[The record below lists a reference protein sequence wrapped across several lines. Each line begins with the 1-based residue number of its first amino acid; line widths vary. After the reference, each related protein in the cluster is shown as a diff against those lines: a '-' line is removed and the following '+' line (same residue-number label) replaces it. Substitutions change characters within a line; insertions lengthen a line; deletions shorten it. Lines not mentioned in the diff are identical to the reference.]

1 MKSKLFKAVVALTCT
16 ASVVLSA
23 FAMQFASAAGGT
35 VNDVP
40 LANPY
45 AVHTYGTGDAVGGL
59 WNGMMVFE
67 RENTAQL
74 VDATKAKYL
83 EFDFFISDLANFK
96 KNATERAGLV
106 ISLSGGGSSK
116 WTNRAMYWFQD
127 KLNNDGW
134 NHIKLDIS
142 APDGYNEGKTDFTKI
157 FNVMVANGDA
167 LVNES
172 PTVRVANVALTIDP
186 DTSKLPAPALPANVV
201 KAFGNKGGADKI
213 MVDSLAAY
221 NNFNWDVA
229 GTPSEYNSAKYIEMD
244 FFVEDY
250 NKFITEKAGKDI
262 LYFNFIH
269 GARDSKKVFVMDP
282 YITNSGW
289 NHAKIEIPNDVDLSK
304 CYGYEAGPWHNY
316 NGKFGMANVC
326 LTKDTEL
333 TAPAKLPESAIE
345 LNRDIVEVPSLNA
358 YSDFA
363 VKRIEKT
370 DYSSAAVIEFDAYV
384 DDYAHFSTYKNGNDK
399 VGIYLHLYSAKPSFD
414 QELAVHTQITKSG
427 WNHIRLPIDTEKVDM
442 TQFTGYAVGPWES
455 YDQRFAVANFCLTGL
470 AEIVAPDK
478 PQNIVKEMGMDVKK
492 VDSLAAFN
500 DFAAERFDK
509 TDLSEA
515 RYIEL
520 DAYVDDY
527 EHFSTYK
534 NGNDK
539 VGIYLHPYSSKGDA
553 FDMELAVHTQIT
565 KSGWNHIRFEIDTE
579 KVDMTQFTGYAIG
592 PWESYDQRFAVANV
606 CLTKDPA
613 KPALPEN
620 ITYLVDENGFSYRDW
635 SGELVFKE
643 YNKETYDLSESK
655 FFEIDMYISDA
666 DYAVYEKDAQGIGFS
681 IGSDSEN
688 KWKDRAVYQAKLNFN
703 QAGWNHFKIN
713 IEDSSYW
720 EGTPDFKSAAKVLLY
735 HEGLHNITP
744 ITIRF
749 VNACFTS
756 GPQEAG
762 PDTGETPA
770 KPDKEAYYISDC
782 ETLFDNF
789 GAWNSAGDFG
799 LDSANHT
806 EGIYSMRMKFNA
818 SYNSI
823 RYNLNTPIDVSKADK
838 LKFDIFI
845 ANEDVMKQFTDGF
858 TARLASN
865 GKYRGDYAY
874 AELKE
879 DTLKT
884 GWNSIEVAV
893 SDLLKDGNADLTNI
907 DTFCLFSTNG
917 SFGDIDELTV
927 KLDNIR
933 VSGTVTAADGGNLPV
948 IDGDN
953 DNNDG
958 FDGKDDPSDL
968 PQTGETAAN
977 IAAIAVLAA
986 CACAVFGFKKI
997 KKTEI

>member
-1 MKSKLFKAVVALTCT
+1 MKNKLFKAVVALACT
-16 ASVVLSA
+16 ASVVLST

-201 KAFGNKGGADKI
+201 KAFGNKGGVDKI

-333 TAPAKLPESAIE
+333 TAPAKLPESATE

-455 YDQRFAVANFCLTGL
+455 YDQRFAVAN
-470 AEIVAPDK
+470 
-478 PQNIVKEMGMDVKK
+478 
-492 VDSLAAFN
+492 
-500 DFAAERFDK
+500 
-509 TDLSEA
+509 
-515 RYIEL
+515 
-520 DAYVDDY
+520 
-527 EHFSTYK
+527 
-534 NGNDK
+534 
-539 VGIYLHPYSSKGDA
+539 
-553 FDMELAVHTQIT
+553 
-565 KSGWNHIRFEIDTE
+565 
-579 KVDMTQFTGYAIG
+579 
-592 PWESYDQRFAVANV
+592 V

-620 ITYLVDENGFSYRDW
+620 ITYLIDENGFSYRDW

-688 KWKDRAVYQAKLNFN
+688 KWKDRAVYQAKLNFK

-720 EGTPDFKSAAKVLLY
+720 EGNPDFKSAAKVLLY

-782 ETLFDNF
+782 ETLLDDF

-838 LKFDIFI
+838 LKFDVFI
-845 ANEDVMKQFTDGF
+845 SNEDIMKEFTDGF
-858 TARLASN
+858 TVRLASN

-874 AELKE
+874 VELKE
-879 DTLKT
+879 DTLRT

-953 DNNDG
+953 DNNGG

>member
-1 MKSKLFKAVVALTCT
+1 MKNKLFKAVVALTCT
-16 ASVVLSA
+16 ASVVLST

-201 KAFGNKGGADKI
+201 KAFGNKGGVDKI

-345 LNRDIVEVPSLNA
+345 LNRDIVEVPSLKA

-399 VGIYLHLYSAKPSFD
+399 VDI
-414 QELAVHTQITKSG
+414 
-427 WNHIRLPIDTEKVDM
+427 
-442 TQFTGYAVGPWES
+442 
-455 YDQRFAVANFCLTGL
+455 C
-470 AEIVAPDK
+470 
-478 PQNIVKEMGMDVKK
+478 
-492 VDSLAAFN
+492 
-500 DFAAERFDK
+500 
-509 TDLSEA
+509 
-515 RYIEL
+515 
-520 DAYVDDY
+520 
-527 EHFSTYK
+527 
-534 NGNDK
+534 
-539 VGIYLHPYSSKGDA
+539 
-553 FDMELAVHTQIT
+553 
-565 KSGWNHIRFEIDTE
+565 
-579 KVDMTQFTGYAIG
+579 
-592 PWESYDQRFAVANV
+592 
-606 CLTKDPA
+606 
-613 KPALPEN
+613 
-620 ITYLVDENGFSYRDW
+620 
-635 SGELVFKE
+635 
-643 YNKETYDLSESK
+643 
-655 FFEIDMYISDA
+655 
-666 DYAVYEKDAQGIGFS
+666 
-681 IGSDSEN
+681 
-688 KWKDRAVYQAKLNFN
+688 
-703 QAGWNHFKIN
+703 
-713 IEDSSYW
+713 
-720 EGTPDFKSAAKVLLY
+720 
-735 HEGLHNITP
+735 
-744 ITIRF
+744 
-749 VNACFTS
+749 
-756 GPQEAG
+756 
-762 PDTGETPA
+762 
-770 KPDKEAYYISDC
+770 
-782 ETLFDNF
+782 
-789 GAWNSAGDFG
+789 
-799 LDSANHT
+799 
-806 EGIYSMRMKFNA
+806 
-818 SYNSI
+818 
-823 RYNLNTPIDVSKADK
+823 
-838 LKFDIFI
+838 IFI
-845 ANEDVMKQFTDGF
+845 RQSL
-858 TARLASN
+858 RL
-865 GKYRGDYAY
+865 
-874 AELKE
+874 
-879 DTLKT
+879 
-884 GWNSIEVAV
+884 
-893 SDLLKDGNADLTNI
+893 
-907 DTFCLFSTNG
+907 
-917 SFGDIDELTV
+917 
-927 KLDNIR
+927 IR
-933 VSGTVTAADGGNLPV
+933 SLRF
-948 IDGDN
+948 IHR
-953 DNNDG
+953 
-958 FDGKDDPSDL
+958 
-968 PQTGETAAN
+968 
-977 IAAIAVLAA
+977 
-986 CACAVFGFKKI
+986 
-997 KKTEI
+997 

>member
-1 MKSKLFKAVVALTCT
+1 MKNKLFKAVVALACT
-16 ASVVLSA
+16 ASVVLST

-201 KAFGNKGGADKI
+201 KAFGNKGGVDKI

-316 NGKFGMANVC
+316 SGKFGMANVC

-333 TAPAKLPESAIE
+333 TAPAKLPESATE

-455 YDQRFAVANFCLTGL
+455 YDQRFAVAN
-470 AEIVAPDK
+470 
-478 PQNIVKEMGMDVKK
+478 
-492 VDSLAAFN
+492 
-500 DFAAERFDK
+500 
-509 TDLSEA
+509 
-515 RYIEL
+515 
-520 DAYVDDY
+520 
-527 EHFSTYK
+527 
-534 NGNDK
+534 
-539 VGIYLHPYSSKGDA
+539 
-553 FDMELAVHTQIT
+553 
-565 KSGWNHIRFEIDTE
+565 
-579 KVDMTQFTGYAIG
+579 
-592 PWESYDQRFAVANV
+592 V

-620 ITYLVDENGFSYRDW
+620 ITYLIDENGFSCRDW

-688 KWKDRAVYQAKLNFN
+688 KWKDRAVYQAKLNFK

-720 EGTPDFKSAAKVLLY
+720 EGNPDFKSAAKVLLY

-756 GPQEAG
+756 GPQEAE

-782 ETLFDNF
+782 ETLLDDF

-823 RYNLNTPIDVSKADK
+823 RYNLNTPIDVSKANK
-838 LKFDIFI
+838 LKFDVFI
-845 ANEDVMKQFTDGF
+845 ANEDLMKEFTDGF
-858 TARLASN
+858 TVRLASN

-874 AELKE
+874 VELKE
-879 DTLKT
+879 DTLRT

-953 DNNDG
+953 DNNGG
-958 FDGKDDPSDL
+958 FDGEDDPSDL

>member
-1 MKSKLFKAVVALTCT
+1 MKNKLFKAVVALTCT
-16 ASVVLSA
+16 TSVVIA
-23 FAMQFASAAGGT
+23 TFAMQFASAAGGT

-40 LANPY
+40 PENPD
-45 AVHTYGTGDAVGGL
+45 AVHTYGTGDEVGGL
-59 WNGMMVFE
+59 WGGKTIFE
-67 RENTAQL
+67 REDTAQL

-83 EFDFFISDLANFK
+83 EFDFFISDLASFK
-96 KNATERAGLV
+96 KNDTERAGLV

-116 WTNRAMYWFQD
+116 WQNRAMYWFHD
-127 KLNNDGW
+127 KLEKDGW
-134 NHIKLDIS
+134 NHIKLDIF
-142 APDGYNEGKTDFTKI
+142 APNGYNEGNTDFTKI
-157 FNVMVANGDA
+157 FNVMVANSDN
-167 LVNES
+167 LVNGSS
-172 PTVRVANVALTIDP
+172 PTVRI
-186 DTSKLPAPALPANVV
+186 
-201 KAFGNKGGADKI
+201 
-213 MVDSLAAY
+213 
-221 NNFNWDVA
+221 
-229 GTPSEYNSAKYIEMD
+229 
-244 FFVEDY
+244 
-250 NKFITEKAGKDI
+250 
-262 LYFNFIH
+262 
-269 GARDSKKVFVMDP
+269 
-282 YITNSGW
+282 
-289 NHAKIEIPNDVDLSK
+289 
-304 CYGYEAGPWHNY
+304 
-316 NGKFGMANVC
+316 ANVC
-326 LTKDTEL
+326 LTKDAGLTEL
-333 TAPAKLPESAIE
+333 TAPDKPQNIVKEMSMGVEKADSLTAYRDFAATRFDKTDLSEARYIE
-345 LNRDIVEVPSLNA
+345 L
-358 YSDFA
+358 
-363 VKRIEKT
+363 
-370 DYSSAAVIEFDAYV
+370 DAYV

-399 VGIYLHLYSAKPSFD
+399 VGIYLHLYSAEDSGEHPFD
-414 QELAVHTQITKSG
+414 QELAVHEQITKSG
-427 WNHIRLPIDTEKVDM
+427 WNHIRLPIDTGKVDM

-455 YDQRFAVANFCLTGL
+455 YDQRFAVANVCLTKDAGL
-470 AEIVAPDK
+470 TELTAPDK
-478 PQNIVKEMGMDVKK
+478 PQNIVKEMGMGVEKA
-492 VDSLAAFN
+492 DSLTAYR
-500 DFAAERFDK
+500 DFAATRFDK

-527 EHFSTYK
+527 AHFSTYK

-539 VGIYLHPYSSKGDA
+539 VGIYLHLYSAEDSGEHP
-553 FDMELAVHTQIT
+553 FDQELAVHEQIT
-565 KSGWNHIRFEIDTE
+565 KSGWNHIRLPIDTG
-579 KVDMTQFTGYAIG
+579 KVDMTQFTGYAVG

-606 CLTKDPA
+606 CLTKDAGPALPEA
-613 KPALPEN
+613 KPDLPEN
-620 ITYLVDENGFSYRDW
+620 ITYLIDEDGFSYNGW

-643 YNKETYDLSESK
+643 YNKEAYDLSESK

-666 DYAVYEKDAQGIGFS
+666 DYAVYKKDEQGIGFS
-681 IGSDSEN
+681 IGSDRDN
-688 KWKDRAVYQAKLNFN
+688 KWKDRAVYQAKLNFK

-782 ETLFDNF
+782 ETLLDDF

-818 SYNSI
+818 AYNSI

-858 TARLASN
+858 TVRLASN

-874 AELKE
+874 AELEE
-879 DTLKT
+879 DTLTT

-933 VSGTVTAADGGNLPV
+933 VSGTVTAADGGNLPG
-948 IDGDN
+948 IDGDD

-958 FDGKDDPSDL
+958 SDGKGDPSDS

-977 IAAIAVLAA
+977 VAAIAVLAA
-986 CACAVFGFKKI
+986 CACAVFCSKKI

>member
-1 MKSKLFKAVVALTCT
+1 MKNKLFKAVVALTCT
-16 ASVVLSA
+16 TSVVIA
-23 FAMQFASAAGGT
+23 TFAMQFASAAGGT

-40 LANPY
+40 PENPD
-45 AVHTYGTGDAVGGL
+45 AVHTYGTGDEVGGL
-59 WNGMMVFE
+59 WGGKTIFE
-67 RENTAQL
+67 REDTAQL

-83 EFDFFISDLANFK
+83 EFDFFISDLASFK
-96 KNATERAGLV
+96 KNDTERAGLV

-116 WTNRAMYWFQD
+116 WQNRAMYWFHD
-127 KLNNDGW
+127 KLEKDGW
-134 NHIKLDIS
+134 NHIKLDIF
-142 APDGYNEGKTDFTKI
+142 APNGYNEGNTDFTKI
-157 FNVMVANGDA
+157 FNVMVANSDN
-167 LVNES
+167 LVNGSS
-172 PTVRVANVALTIDP
+172 PTVRI
-186 DTSKLPAPALPANVV
+186 
-201 KAFGNKGGADKI
+201 
-213 MVDSLAAY
+213 
-221 NNFNWDVA
+221 
-229 GTPSEYNSAKYIEMD
+229 
-244 FFVEDY
+244 
-250 NKFITEKAGKDI
+250 
-262 LYFNFIH
+262 
-269 GARDSKKVFVMDP
+269 
-282 YITNSGW
+282 
-289 NHAKIEIPNDVDLSK
+289 
-304 CYGYEAGPWHNY
+304 
-316 NGKFGMANVC
+316 ANVC
-326 LTKDTEL
+326 LTKDAGLTEL
-333 TAPAKLPESAIE
+333 TAPDKPQNIVKEMGMGVEKADSLTAYRDFAATRFDKTDLSEARYIE
-345 LNRDIVEVPSLNA
+345 L
-358 YSDFA
+358 
-363 VKRIEKT
+363 
-370 DYSSAAVIEFDAYV
+370 DAYV

-399 VGIYLHLYSAKPSFD
+399 VGIYLHLYSAEDSGEHPFD
-414 QELAVHTQITKSG
+414 QELAVHEQITKSG
-427 WNHIRLPIDTEKVDM
+427 WNHIRLPIDTGKVDM

-455 YDQRFAVANFCLTGL
+455 YDQRFAVAN
-470 AEIVAPDK
+470 
-478 PQNIVKEMGMDVKK
+478 
-492 VDSLAAFN
+492 
-500 DFAAERFDK
+500 
-509 TDLSEA
+509 
-515 RYIEL
+515 
-520 DAYVDDY
+520 
-527 EHFSTYK
+527 
-534 NGNDK
+534 
-539 VGIYLHPYSSKGDA
+539 
-553 FDMELAVHTQIT
+553 
-565 KSGWNHIRFEIDTE
+565 
-579 KVDMTQFTGYAIG
+579 
-592 PWESYDQRFAVANV
+592 V
-606 CLTKDPA
+606 CLTKDAGPALPEA

-620 ITYLVDENGFSYRDW
+620 ITYLIDEDGFSYNGW

-643 YNKETYDLSESK
+643 YNKEAYDLSESK

-666 DYAVYEKDAQGIGFS
+666 DYAVYKKDEQGIGFS
-681 IGSDSEN
+681 IGSDRDN
-688 KWKDRAVYQAKLNFN
+688 KWKDRALYQSKLNFK

-713 IEDSSYW
+713 IEEASYW
-720 EGTPDFKSAAKVLLY
+720 EGTPDFKSIAKVLLY

-782 ETLFDNF
+782 ETLLDDF

-818 SYNSI
+818 AYNSI

-858 TARLASN
+858 TVRLASN

-879 DTLKT
+879 DTLTT

-933 VSGTVTAADGGNLPV
+933 VSGTVTAADGGNLPD
-948 IDGDN
+948 IGGDD

-958 FDGKDDPSDL
+958 SDGKGDPSDS

-977 IAAIAVLAA
+977 VAAIAVLAA
-986 CACAVFGFKKI
+986 CACAVFCSKKI